1 MDMQDFATFLENFNL
16 ILAGI
21 SDLVKATQ
29 EDRGT
34 PYLWSPLS
42 PDTIV
47 AGRLETVLNEVII
60 EKNNSIAVYALSM
73 LTENYPVLCLV
84 YDDLGDYY
92 ILQVGK

>member
-29 EDRGT
+29 ADRGM

-42 PDTIV
+42 PDTI
-47 AGRLETVLNEVII
+47 ASGRLETVLNGVII
-60 EKNNSIAVYALSM
+60 EKNDSVAIYALSM

-84 YDDLGDYY
+84 YDNFGDYY